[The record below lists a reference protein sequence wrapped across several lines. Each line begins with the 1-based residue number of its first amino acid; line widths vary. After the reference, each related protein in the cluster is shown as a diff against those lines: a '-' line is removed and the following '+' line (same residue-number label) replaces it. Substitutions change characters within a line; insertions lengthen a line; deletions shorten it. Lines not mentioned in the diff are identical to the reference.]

1 MKPHLPSRKQAPRR
15 WMVGIGI
22 CWLLYVPVLCSSAWC
37 QDAFEQPPINYL
49 QATPND
55 AVSRLQARLQAGEVR
70 LEFEPQHGYLASVL
84 QQLDVPVSSQVL
96 VFSKTSFQ
104 MRHIS
109 PRTPRALYFN
119 DDVYVGWVQRG
130 DVMEASAADPEL
142 GANFYTLDQVAS
154 DRPAFLRQTYDCL
167 QCHGSTLTQHVPGH
181 VVRSVYPASDGYP
194 ILKAGTFL
202 TDHSSPFRE
211 RWGGWYVT
219 GTHGQQWHLGNQWLR
234 ESEAPDGVNREL
246 GANVTELDERFPT
259 KPYLSPHS
267 DLVALMVL
275 EHQVGLHNRLT
286 QASFATRLALRDQ
299 EVVNRML
306 DRPADYRLES
316 TTRRIQS
323 AAEPVVKYML
333 LANETRLT
341 DPVLGTSDFAQEF
354 AARGP
359 HDSKGRSLRDLDLQ
373 TRLFRYP
380 CSYLIYSD
388 SFERLPVA
396 AKDYIYQRLREV
408 LARTGHERRVPAFVS
423 CRSAGHFRDSA
434 GNQNRFARG
443 LDRTRCD
450 RGNISRISPRPRPV
464 PSLDSA
470 DKTAK
475 PAGDHACRIPS
486 SW

>member
-1 MKPHLPSRKQAPRR
+1 MGMVTGTGTGMRSWLPSWKRAARR
-15 WMVGIGI
+15 AFQLGAWM
-22 CWLLYVPVLCSSAWC
+22 LLAGAVFCSSARC
-37 QDAFEQPPINYL
+37 QDAFEQAPINYL

-55 AVSRLQARLQAGEVR
+55 AISRLQAQLDAGVVR
-70 LEFEPQHGYLASVL
+70 LAFTPQHGYLVSVL
-84 QQLDVPVSSQVL
+84 EQLQVPVSSQVL

-109 PRTPRALYFN
+109 PRTPRAIYFN
-119 DDVYVGWVQRG
+119 DDIYVGWVQRG
-130 DVMEASAADPEL
+130 DVMEASAADPSL

-154 DRPAFLRQTYDCL
+154 DRPVFARQTYDCL

-181 VVRSVYPASDGYP
+181 VIRSVYPASDGYP

-219 GTHGQQWHLGNQWLR
+219 GTHGQQWHLGNQWMR
-234 ESEAPDGVNREL
+234 EAEAPDGVNREL
-246 GANVTELDERFPT
+246 GANVSELHDHFAT

-286 QASFATRLALRDQ
+286 QANFATRLALRDQ
-299 EVVNRML
+299 EVMNGML
-306 DRPADYRLES
+306 NRPADYRLES

-333 LANETRLT
+333 MAGETKLT
-341 DPVLGTSDFAQEF
+341 EPVTGTSGFGPEF

-359 HDSKGRSLRDLDLQ
+359 RDSKGRSLRDLDLQ

-380 CSYLIYSD
+380 CSYLVYSD
-388 SFERLPVA
+388 SFEQLPDVA
-396 AKDYIYQRLREV
+396 KEYIYQRLREV
-408 LARTGHERRVPAFVS
+408 LTGQDTSAAFQ
-423 CRSAGHFRDSA
+423 H
-434 GNQNRFARG
+434 
-443 LDRTRCD
+443 L
-450 RGNISRISPRPRPV
+450 
-464 PSLDSA
+464 SA
-470 DKTAK
+470 DDRQAIFEILRETKTHL
-475 PAGDHACRIPS
+475 PADWNQPAAAAEATQTQG
-486 SW
+486 